1 MQPMNDTGDQ
11 DCDPLLF
18 PSKMRLSHTHCF
30 GAWVCVVMQKLLELG
45 KACCRFTSTSVG
57 STFASWHPFDT
68 RRVGR
73 PRHFWESKLHFFSI
87 PKLGFD

>member
-30 GAWVCVVMQKLLELG
+30 GAWVL
-45 KACCRFTSTSVG
+45 CRHAKTARTWQGMLPFYLYIGRLNVCLV
-57 STFASWHPFDT
+57 ASF
-68 RRVGR
+68 
-73 PRHFWESKLHFFSI
+73 
-87 PKLGFD
+87 